1 MPQMTIQLRKYQ
13 QDAIDAVL
21 NEPLGSK
28 VIVALA
34 VGLG

>member
-1 MPQMTIQLRKYQ
+1 MPFMTIELRTYQ
-13 QDAIDAVL
+13 QQAIDAVF
-21 NEPLGSK
+21 NEPIGSK